1 MYCAH
6 LINLLFSFCITG
18 PGFGSLLYSVGGF
31 GLPFWVVGALG
42 MLSTAMIFKTL
53 PDVAKSVKEFDVDS
67 KSLRLWDIVKVS

>member
-1 MYCAH
+1 MH
-6 LINLLFSFCITG
+6 TNLLCSFYITG

-42 MLSTAMIFKTL
+42 MLSTAVIFKTL
-53 PDVAKSVKEFDVDS
+53 PDVAESVKDFDEDS

>member
-1 MYCAH
+1 MH
-6 LINLLFSFCITG
+6 TNLLCSFYITG

-42 MLSTAMIFKTL
+42 MLSTAVIFKTL
-53 PDVAKSVKEFDVDS
+53 PDVAESVKDFAEDS